1 LQIGALQIGGVTSE
15 RNGVWVCMEDLY
27 ERLEVSPRASEGV
40 IDAAYKALMK
50 RVHPDH
56 HMTVSGQRAR
66 GLNEARDTLL
76 DPARRVQYNRERN
89 QIGGIVLGEF
99 RVDEPIAEGGF
110 GKTYKGT
117 HLTVN
122 APVCIKHCSEISAT
136 DAAILIEEALAMWDL
151 RHFAIPAVR
160 NLLKLDDGSLALVMS
175 YIEGPTLE
183 QVIEKQQAT
192 TRKRFDPEHVAWIL
206 ERLLN
211 VLSYMHRHGV
221 VHGDIKPQNIIIQ
234 PRSHTVVMVDFGLA
248 AIKPTRTTGSK
259 GYTELFAPPEQERG
273 RPLLPQTDF
282 YSLAMT
288 MLFALNGGD
297 ADRTARQQVPS
308 HVPDHLCA
316 FLRRMLVRDPLS
328 RPDWQNE
335 NLMDTIRAVRS
346 TAFGRVNSGM
356 KPLL

>member
-1 LQIGALQIGGVTSE
+1 MS
-15 RNGVWVCMEDLY
+15 DFY
-27 ERLEVSPRASEGV
+27 ERLEVSPRACGDV
-40 IDAAYKALMK
+40 IDAAFKALMK
-50 RVHPDH
+50 QVHPDH
-56 HMTVSGQRAR
+56 GRTKHGERAR
-66 GLNEARDTLL
+66 SLLEARESLL
-76 DPARRVQYNRERN
+76 DPTRRARYDRQRN
-89 QIGGIVLGEF
+89 QLEGTTIGEF

-122 APVCIKHCSEISAT
+122 APVCIKHCSEISAA
-136 DAAILIEEALAMWDL
+136 DAEILIEEARAMWDL

-175 YIEGPTLE
+175 FVEGPTLE
-183 QVIEKQQAT
+183 QVVEKQQKNGQ
-192 TRKRFDPEHVAWIL
+192 RRFDPEHVAWIL

-234 PRSHTVVMVDFGLA
+234 PESHTVVLVDFGLA

-259 GYTELFAPPEQERG
+259 GYTEVFAPPEQRRG
-273 RPLLPQTDF
+273 APLLPQIDF
-282 YSLAMT
+282 YSLSMT

-297 ADRTARQQVPS
+297 PDRTARYQVPG

-316 FLRRMLVRDPLS
+316 FLRRMLVRDPLQ
-328 RPDWQNE
+328 RPDWHSE
-335 NLMDTIRAVRS
+335 NLMDTIRAVRK